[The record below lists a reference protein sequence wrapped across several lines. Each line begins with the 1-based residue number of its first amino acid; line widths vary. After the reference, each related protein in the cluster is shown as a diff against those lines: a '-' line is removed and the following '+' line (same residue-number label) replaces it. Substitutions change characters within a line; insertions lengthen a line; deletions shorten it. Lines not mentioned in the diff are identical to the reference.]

1 MRDKI
6 EKISLVSA
14 AIIFIVGLILIFS
27 SVSIGRSIALDVLT
41 KSGGMDTSKYQLVIK
56 SYIESYRSCGIVI
69 SLLGGL
75 GTLGSGYILYNKTNE
90 KS

>member
-1 MRDKI
+1 MI
-6 EKISLVSA
+6 
-14 AIIFIVGLILIFS
+14 
-27 SVSIGRSIALDVLT
+27 
-41 KSGGMDTSKYQLVIK
+41 IK

-69 SLLGGL
+69 SLLGEL